1 MCRLPWALALAERN
15 RCLMQRKR
23 TQFKTAHRDMNV
35 VLFLLACGV
44 RGLAVTVIQGDVFL
58 VIVL

>member
-1 MCRLPWALALAERN
+1 MFHN
-15 RCLMQRKR
+15 RSR
-23 TQFKTAHRDMNV
+23 HDMMFV
-35 VLFLLACGV
+35 MREA